1 MTAAEQ
7 AKNTP
12 KLQSYAERVLSD
24 DPKHTGA
31 LITMSNILAASV
43 PTAAGAPK
51 DNHLKNTLDITRRAL
66 AAPKIPNLPEASW
79 NAVVVQ
85 LHDTATMV
93 LLNQKMYAEA
103 IAEAQTAIKIEKKDG
118 YAYKQKRLAMK
129 PAVADAIAK
138 YQAAVDKLNLPENRS
153 ADQLVRDE
161 LTATKD
167 GLLAAATA
175 KTNELVE
182 VFAKS
187 VATGWAN
194 AAEARKELKIFTGTP
209 EELEKL
215 IADMKVQLGISK

>member
-1 MTAAEQ
+1 
-7 AKNTP
+7 
-12 KLQSYAERVLSD
+12 
-24 DPKHTGA
+24 
-31 LITMSNILAASV
+31 
-43 PTAAGAPK
+43 
-51 DNHLKNTLDITRRAL
+51 
-66 AAPKIPNLPEASW
+66 
-79 NAVVVQ
+79 VVVQ
-85 LHDTATMV
+85 LHDTATMD
-93 LLNQKMYAEA
+93 LLNQKHYDQYNSEQQSAL
-103 IAEAQTAIKIEKKDG
+103 KIEKKDG
-118 YAYKQKRLAMK
+118 KAYYLMGLAMK